1 MIEERL
7 EEFNKNVLVI
17 NEKYSEYVNEEK
29 GLRYPFNT
37 PQLLCRVD
45 KLELDKNELAVAKF
59 KQQIEWK
66 DYKLVDIIKHVS
78 KYEITKVEADRYTI
92 TDKKTKGVI
101 LYNVS
106 NQIGI
111 HNTYDN
117 QKEAF
122 ELCNKINEHVF
133 TYMGVDSKV
142 ESI

>member
-7 EEFNKNVLVI
+7 EEFNKNVIVI
-17 NEKYSEYVNEEK
+17 NEKYSEYVNKEK

-45 KLELDKNELAVAKF
+45 KLELDDNELAVAKF

-66 DYKLVDIIKHVS
+66 DYKKVDIIKHVS
-78 KYEITKVEADRYTI
+78 KYEITKIEADRYTI
-92 TDKKTKGVI
+92 TDKKTKGVV

-117 QKEAF
+117 QEEAF
-122 ELCNKINEHVF
+122 KICEELNEKTFEMINR
-133 TYMGVDSKV
+133 
-142 ESI
+142 

>member
-7 EEFNKNVLVI
+7 EEFNKNVIVI
-17 NEKYSEYVNEEK
+17 NEKYSEYVNKEK

-45 KLELDKNELAVAKF
+45 KLELDKNELEVAKF

-78 KYEITKVEADRYTI
+78 KYEITKIEADRYTI

-117 QKEAF
+117 QEEAF
-122 ELCNKINEHVF
+122 KICEELNKKTFEMINR
-133 TYMGVDSKV
+133 
-142 ESI
+142 

>member
-78 KYEITKVEADRYTI
+78 KFEITKVEADRYTI

-122 ELCNKINEHVF
+122 DLCEKINKEVLGHLN
-133 TYMGVDSKV
+133 G
-142 ESI
+142 

>member
-7 EEFNKNVLVI
+7 EEFNKNVIVI
-17 NEKYSEYVNEEK
+17 NEKYSEYVNKEK

-45 KLELDKNELAVAKF
+45 KLELDKNELEVAKF

-78 KYEITKVEADRYTI
+78 KYEITKIEADRYTI

-117 QKEAF
+117 QEEAF
-122 ELCNKINEHVF
+122 KICEELNEKTFEMINR
-133 TYMGVDSKV
+133 
-142 ESI
+142 